1 MKWIAKLLAL
11 QAKGDATGPPR
22 KGESKGSSSSSSVKK
37 VEEKKRHERR
47 PSTNVMKQESAD
59 KKKEGEGA
67 DKGENL
73 KFAPSN

>member
-1 MKWIAKLLAL
+1 L

-22 KGESKGSSSSSSVKK
+22 KGESKASSSSVKK

-47 PSTNVMKQESAD
+47 PSTNIMKQESAD
-59 KKKEGEGA
+59 KKKEGEGEGA

-73 KFAPSN
+73 KFEICSFNLK

>member
-1 MKWIAKLLAL
+1 L

-22 KGESKGSSSSSSVKK
+22 KGESKVSSSSVKK

-47 PSTNVMKQESAD
+47 PSANVTKQESAE

-73 KFAPSN
+73 GLQIKIDVV

>member
-1 MKWIAKLLAL
+1 MMMWIAKLLAF

-22 KGESKGSSSSSSVKK
+22 KGESKASSGSVKK

-47 PSTNVMKQESAD
+47 LSTNVVRQESAD
-59 KKKEGEGA
+59 KKKDGDGA
-67 DKGENL
+67 DKGEDL

>member
-1 MKWIAKLLAL
+1 MTWIAQLLAL

-22 KGESKGSSSSSSVKK
+22 KGESKASSSSVKK

-47 PSTNVMKQESAD
+47 PSTNVVKQESAD
-59 KKKEGEGA
+59 KKKEGEGT

>member
-1 MKWIAKLLAL
+1 M
-11 QAKGDATGPPR
+11 
-22 KGESKGSSSSSSVKK
+22 KK

-73 KFAPSN
+73 KFLKIKIDDV